1 MTSTETTETTTIG
14 SALAAAIETFWAAVA
29 ERHPELPRRVVAITG
44 RGRMLGGIRLGHMS
58 LDKPWQAGEES
69 LAELFVAG
77 ETFHRG
83 GRSVAKTI
91 LHEAA
96 HLLLLTRGDETGGT
110 SRQGRYHTAKG
121 FGAAAEELGL
131 VMPAKADPTLGFSD
145 CTMPDATAERY
156 ADAIAALDAA
166 IGARI
171 AWTTP
176 EELASAAVAIGAI
189 LGGFQVIVPWWLDQD
204 QGLAGIWG
212 ALGGGIRPTKAAR
225 APRRARVRL
234 ACSCRSITVNPDDV
248 DLYEDLECKRCAG
261 TLEVQ

>member
-145 CTMPDATAERY
+145 CTMPDATAAKY
-156 ADAIAALDAA
+156 AEAIAALDAA

-171 AWTTP
+171 VWTTP
-176 EELASAAVAIGAI
+176 EELATAALWVGLC
-189 LGGFQVIVPWWLDQD
+189 LGGFATIVPWWLDANLE
-204 QGLAGIWG
+204 GLWG
-212 ALGGGIRPTKAAR
+212 ALGGAIRRPKATR
-225 APRRARVRL
+225 VRRARVVL
-234 ACSCRSITVNPDDV
+234 ACDCRSITVGPDDA
-248 DLYEDLECKRCAG
+248 DMMEDLECTRCAAK
-261 TLEVQ
+261 LERQ